1 MYTICTPYIHLTH
14 LHTPLI
20 FTYKFSC
27 CPYCEA
33 YNGVVKKVVGVGT
46 LKIVH
51 ERYKGKKRQAVEDR
65 ANFLDEFDEA
75 KKANPDLETYLGKCQ
90 DDLSPSRVRRSVN
103 RLFRG
108 VNRLFRGART
118 T

>member
-1 MYTICTPYIHLTH
+1 M
-14 LHTPLI
+14 
-20 FTYKFSC
+20 
-27 CPYCEA
+27 
-33 YNGVVKKVVGVGT
+33 VGVGT